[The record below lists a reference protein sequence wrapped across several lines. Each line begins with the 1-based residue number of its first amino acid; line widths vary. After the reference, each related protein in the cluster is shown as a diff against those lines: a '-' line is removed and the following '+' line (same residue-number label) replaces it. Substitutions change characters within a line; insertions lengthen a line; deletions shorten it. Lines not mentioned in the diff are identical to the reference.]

1 MVKPQTNGEKKEN
14 IRNQIQFTIPFT
26 KSKKK
31 EANNTYSIPFSLPP
45 SLFPSLIFNH
55 ERSSHIL
62 QWKSFNIVGL
72 RTRLKLICLAAPNKR
87 EFVGSHVAR
96 WRTLSYDKRDFS
108 LKKRGISC
116 LLNVA
121 EFKHTYKTHK
131 DLARFTKM
139 CRRKCIFWRKEWN
152 IQRNIHLFENVPDFI
167 RSRTI
172 EKKNQKK
179 KKRKNANP
187 TSITVNF
194 FPFVSTV
201 YHLMIFQPQISK
213 VIIN

>member
-1 MVKPQTNGEKKEN
+1 MGGKKRKILEIKSN
-14 IRNQIQFTIPFT
+14 LQFLSPNR
-26 KSKKK
+26 KK

-87 EFVGSHVAR
+87 EFVGSHVTR

-121 EFKHTYKTHK
+121 EFKHMYKTHK
-131 DLARFTKM
+131 DLARFTRM
-139 CRRKCIFWRKEWN
+139 CRRKCIFWIKEWN
-152 IQRNIHLFENVPDFI
+152 IQRNIHLLENIPDFI
-167 RSRTI
+167 RLRTI
-172 EKKNQKK
+172 EKEESKK